1 MSEER
6 RELRSWSIEPRDRR
20 VHAVS
25 PMHLHEGRLLNS
37 LLHEAHNI
45 STSNNKINSSQAN
58 GLEKEQI
65 EDAQL
70 QHMIDKYQ
78 SQVLQQQQ
86 KQQQCII
93 GESEPPSYAH
103 ASSSKEASVEAST
116 RENASSLKAKLLT
129 SQKLLT
135 ALQDENSSLKQQCE
149 FLKKKTT
156 RLQQLESAYETIERE
171 YETLTSQKER
181 QDSLEKTIRAKLEN
195 QLMSYA
201 TENEMLREQVDK
213 LTQRLQIEPQADQLN
228 KLNLILNEM
237 IPQNKEL
244 LACKERQKMDIE
256 ALEITLKDQRNHIQ
270 ILEKALS
277 NAQEKVWRKD
287 KEVEE
292 LTAGAERAA
301 ALQRAVEKSVLDKQ
315 KREEEWNRERSQLE
329 MENAQ
334 LKMQIAKE
342 SVSVGVKKSA
352 GARSP
357 DSEETVAKLKK
368 SLHAKDD
375 RIMQLEKSVIE
386 LEAKFH
392 EEMQRNKMAIATQSD
407 TLSGKLKRMEEE
419 KSEKDRKIAE
429 LTEEKQRLSEK
440 LEEERKNSES
450 RVNLLQRE
458 IDRLRSGDERRFRE
472 DMARMEQMRLKIADR
487 RCFTTDRVRN
497 RLELF
502 QSLQSHSC
510 VSPNFRFNNNA
521 NNHGR
526 TSSGSRVTAPT
537 HSHSRTHSASAL
549 LSCELANDVSQ
560 LSDTPLDLSSG
571 TGMASDNISANLN
584 AINSKGSASISSP
597 FLHNPSYKEMPFL
610 AADSPQSDE
619 LYKSSLSN
627 GYSYSSK
634 PLRYDVPSFI
644 ANGTTS
650 SIMQRLQPRISDPV
664 PKEPENCIN
673 KSDFLINDNNENHK
687 SGEEVWNV

>member
-1 MSEER
+1 MDEER
-6 RELRSWSIEPRDRR
+6 REMRSWSIEPRDRR

-25 PMHLHEGRLLNS
+25 PMHLHEGRLLSS

-45 STSNNKINSSQAN
+45 SASNNKINSQAN
-58 GLEKEQI
+58 GNDKEQLD
-65 EDAQL
+65 DAQL
-70 QHMIDKYQ
+70 QQMIDKYQ

-86 KQQQCII
+86 RITNHGNHEII
-93 GESEPPSYAH
+93 RSFASPSSSATPQMPPMSHSQPCLITVADQKNELMGESAPPSYPH
-103 ASSSKEASVEAST
+103 ASSSKETAEP
-116 RENASSLKAKLLT
+116 RENASLKAKLLS

-135 ALQDENSSLKQQCE
+135 ALQEENASLKQQCE
-149 FLKKKTT
+149 FLKKKST

-171 YETLTSQKER
+171 YENLTAQKER
-181 QDSLEKTIRAKLEN
+181 QDNLEKAVRAKLEK
-195 QLMSYA
+195 QIARYA
-201 TENEMLREQVDK
+201 AENEMLHERVDE

-256 ALEITLKDQRNHIQ
+256 ALEVTLKDQRNHIQ

-277 NAQEKVWRKD
+277 NAQEKVWRKE

-315 KREEEWNRERSQLE
+315 KREEEWSRERSQLE

-334 LKMQIAKE
+334 LKMQLAKE
-342 SVSVGVKKSA
+342 SVTVGVKK
-352 GARSP
+352 GAATRSP

-368 SLHAKDD
+368 ALHAKDD

-386 LEAKFH
+386 LETRFH

-407 TLSGKLKRMEEE
+407 TLSGKLKKMEEE

-429 LTEEKQRLSEK
+429 LTEEKERLTEK
-440 LEEERKNSES
+440 LEDERKTSEN
-450 RVNLLQRE
+450 RANLLQRE
-458 IDRLRSGDERRFRE
+458 IDRIRTGDERRFRE

-497 RLELF
+497 RF
-502 QSLQSHSC
+502 
-510 VSPNFRFNNNA
+510 

-526 TSSGSRVTAPT
+526 TSSGSRVTPVYNHA
-537 HSHSRTHSASAL
+537 RTHSASAL
-549 LSCELANDVSQ
+549 LSCELDGESQ
-560 LSDTPLDLSSG
+560 STDAPLDLSSG
-571 TGMASDNISANLN
+571 SGPSMN
-584 AINSKGSASISSP
+584 SSP
-597 FLHNPSYKEMPFL
+597 FLHTSSYKEIDFIG
-610 AADSPQSDE
+610 DSPSEE

-627 GYSYSSK
+627 RYSSR
-634 PLRYDVPSFI
+634 PMQIPSRYDVPF
-644 ANGTTS
+644 AS
-650 SIMQRLQPRISDPV
+650 SEGILSRIPTRINDPA
-664 PKEPENCIN
+664 PKEPNVDKKDPPKEID
-673 KSDFLINDNNENHK
+673 KGK

>member
-1 MSEER
+1 MDFRTELEESDRMEEER
-6 RELRSWSIEPRDRR
+6 REMRSWSIEPRDRR

-25 PMHLHEGRLLNS
+25 PMHLHEGRLLSS

-45 STSNNKINSSQAN
+45 STSNNKINAQAN
-58 GLEKEQI
+58 GNEKEQL

-70 QHMIDKYQ
+70 RQMIDKYQ

-86 KQQQCII
+86 RISGHSNHEII
-93 GESEPPSYAH
+93 RSFASPSSSATPQMPPMSHSQPCLITIADQKNEMMGESAPPSYPH
-103 ASSSKEASVEAST
+103 ASSSIETAEP
-116 RENASSLKAKLLT
+116 RENASLKAKLLT

-135 ALQDENSSLKQQCE
+135 ALQEENSSLKQQCE

-171 YETLTSQKER
+171 YENLTAQKEH
-181 QDSLEKTIRAKLEN
+181 QDNLEKAIRAKLEK
-195 QLMSYA
+195 QVARYA
-201 TENEMLREQVDK
+201 AENEMLHERVEE

-256 ALEITLKDQRNHIQ
+256 ALEVTLKDQRNHIQ
-270 ILEKALS
+270 VGWHSLRIYCYRSTVRLLFKTFVQQTVM
-277 NAQEKVWRKD
+277 N
-287 KEVEE
+287 
-292 LTAGAERAA
+292 
-301 ALQRAVEKSVLDKQ
+301 KSVLDKE
-315 KREEEWNRERSQLE
+315 KREEEWSRERSQLE

-334 LKMQIAKE
+334 LKMQLAKE
-342 SVSVGVKKSA
+342 SVSVGVKKGA

-368 SLHAKDD
+368 ALHAKDD

-407 TLSGKLKRMEEE
+407 TLSGKLKKMEEE

-429 LTEEKQRLSEK
+429 LTEEKERLTEK
-440 LEEERKNSES
+440 LEDERKNSENRAS
-450 RVNLLQRE
+450 LLQRE
-458 IDRLRSGDERRFRE
+458 IDRIRTGDERRFRE

-497 RLELF
+497 RF
-502 QSLQSHSC
+502 
-510 VSPNFRFNNNA
+510 

-526 TSSGSRVTAPT
+526 TSSGSRVAPM
-537 HSHSRTHSASAL
+537 HNHARTHSASAL
-549 LSCELANDVSQ
+549 LSCELADDSQ
-560 LSDTPLDLSSG
+560 SVDTPLDLSSG
-571 TGMASDNISANLN
+571 SGGPSKSSSA
-584 AINSKGSASISSP
+584 
-597 FLHNPSYKEMPFL
+597 FLHTSSYKEIAL
-610 AADSPQSDE
+610 LGDSPSEE
-619 LYKSSLSN
+619 LYKSSLS
-627 GYSYSSK
+627 SRYSSR
-634 PLRYDVPSFI
+634 PVQMPSRYDVPFAGSE
-644 ANGTTS
+644 
-650 SIMQRLQPRISDPV
+650 SILSRISPRISDPA
-664 PKEPENCIN
+664 PKEPNAEKKDPSKGTE
-673 KSDFLINDNNENHK
+673 KSKL
-687 SGEEVWNV
+687 GEEVWNV